1 MNERMQP
8 RSDSLTDMPV
18 VSRHGMPDPSRKQ
31 RSSQTLLL
39 GPLQLQDIVITT
51 ESLPVEDLRAGQTG
65 TVVAEWA
72 ADAVLVD
79 FDQHVAG
86 RHAVVPVPI
95 SCLRLVQQGSKAD
108 FENKSQF
115 EFG

>member
-31 RSSQTLLL
+31 RSSRTLLL

-51 ESLPVEDLRAGQTG
+51 ESLPAEGIRAGQTG
-65 TVVAEWA
+65 TVVGEWA

-79 FDQHVAG
+79 FEQHVAG
-86 RHAVVPVPI
+86 EHAVHPI
-95 SCLRLVQQGSKAD
+95 SISRLRLARPNCKGALEEGPLLGS
-108 FENKSQF
+108 S
-115 EFG
+115 